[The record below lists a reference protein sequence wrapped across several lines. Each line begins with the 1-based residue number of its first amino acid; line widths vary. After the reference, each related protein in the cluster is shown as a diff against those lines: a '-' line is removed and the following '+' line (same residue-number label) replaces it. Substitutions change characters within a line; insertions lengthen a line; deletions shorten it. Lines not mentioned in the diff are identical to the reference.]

1 VIITM
6 NDSANASSSAAA
18 FVAAVT
24 CNDANEAKRLLQEQN
39 VDPDTPGPDGTTAL
53 CAAVMWDCND
63 MVQLILDSNGDPN
76 ALCEGTAWSPL
87 HAAAFKEDVALTE
100 LLLGAGAEPDLEDL
114 AGRTPTDY
122 ASASS
127 TAMLWDLFEARGCER
142 SSKAELVDKG
152 IISKVL
158 EAAAPED
165 TVKQHAPAKQAAAPV
180 AAPRVQQPTP
190 MSPSSMNSPS
200 TGPLLEKYSRP
211 GSAYVKSSPGGMGMP
226 KPPSRRVRKING
238 VVVPEGRSQSR
249 MMMLPE
255 EGGL

>member
-1 VIITM
+1 M
-6 NDSANASSSAAA
+6 SKSANATISAAG
-18 FVAAVT
+18 FICAVT
-24 CNDANEAKRLLQEQN
+24 SNDTVIAKRFLQEQK
-39 VDPDTPGPDGTTAL
+39 VDPDAPGPDGTTAL

-122 ASASS
+122 ASASAS
-127 TAMLWDLFEARGCER
+127 SVLWDLFQARGCER
-142 SSKAELVDKG
+142 SSKAELIDKG
-152 IISKVL
+152 IISKVVDP
-158 EAAAPED
+158 AAAEASDVP
-165 TVKQHAPAKQAAAPV
+165 AAKQAVDPAV
-180 AAPRVQQPTP
+180 PRPLKHESRTP
-190 MSPSSMNSPS
+190 ASPSSMHSPAP
-200 TGPLLEKYSRP
+200 GQPLLDLYSRP

-238 VVVPEGRSQSR
+238 VVVPEGRSSSR

-255 EGGL
+255 EP